1 MGGFTKRLKTQLK
14 LHRQAGLYRQ
24 PPEILGREGASL
36 LLAEGRVLNFASN
49 DYLGLGASEV
59 LRKQVARNFCKYGSS
74 SSSSRLV
81 SGHYALIAEAERA
94 YARYFGYEE
103 ALFFPSG
110 YQANLALL
118 STLFDSGTT
127 LFFDKH
133 IHASSVK
140 GMALSSAELVGYNH
154 SSLTHL
160 EKRLKK
166 AETRETVV
174 LTESLFS
181 MDGDLLNV
189 SGLAD
194 LKEHY
199 GFLCIVD
206 EAHALGVL
214 GERGIGVALPV
225 ADIAVGTFGKAL
237 GLFGAFLLIPAL
249 VKEYLFNFASP
260 LIYSTTLPEAH
271 AASAIDILTLL
282 GDSDESRRHLREI
295 SSLMKNRLYA
305 EGFSVQ
311 GDAHILAVE
320 IGREQKALEISN
332 RLRKKG
338 IFVLSARYPTVPL
351 GRAILRIG
359 MTALHG
365 EEDVNHFILSL
376 KEVMKE
382 YENGN
387 S

>member
-1 MGGFTKRLKTQLK
+1 MFTERLKTQLK

-24 PPEILGREGASL
+24 PPDILGREGASL
-36 LLAEGRVLNFASN
+36 LLAGGRVLNFASN
-49 DYLGLGASEV
+49 DYLGLGVSDV
-59 LRKQVARNFCKYGSS
+59 LRKQVARNFRKYGSS

-81 SGHYALIAEAERA
+81 SGNYTLIAEAEKV

-118 STLFDSGTT
+118 STLFDSGTVII
-127 LFFDKH
+127 FDKH

-140 GMALSSAELVGYNH
+140 GIALSSAELVGYNH

-160 EKRLKK
+160 RKRLEK
-166 AETRETVV
+166 AGEKETVV

-181 MDGDLLNV
+181 MDGDLLDV
-189 SGLAD
+189 PGLIA

-199 GFLCIVD
+199 RFLCIVD
-206 EAHALGVL
+206 EAHALGAL
-214 GERGIGVALPV
+214 GEHGCGVARPV

-237 GLFGAFLLIPAL
+237 GLFGAFLLVPAM

-282 GDSDESRRHLREI
+282 VEGDDARRHLREI
-295 SSLMKNRLYA
+295 SLFMKTRLTA

-311 GDAHILAVE
+311 GDAHILALE
-320 IGREQKALEISN
+320 IGDEQKAWEISN
-332 RLRKKG
+332 RLREKG

-351 GRAILRIG
+351 GKAILRIG
-359 MTALHG
+359 MTALHR
-365 EEDVNHFILSL
+365 EEDVNCFTQSL
-376 KEVMKE
+376 KEVMEKN
-382 YENGN
+382 EN
-387 S
+387 

>member
-1 MGGFTKRLKTQLK
+1 MDRFIERLKTQLK

-24 PPEILGREGASL
+24 PPEIFRREGASL

-49 DYLGLGASEV
+49 DYLGLGVSEV
-59 LRKQVARNFCKYGSS
+59 LRKQVARNFEKYGSS

-81 SGHYALIAEAERA
+81 SGNYSLIAAAERA

-118 STLFDSGTT
+118 STLFDSGTVI
-127 LFFDKH
+127 FFDKH

-140 GMALSSAELVGYNH
+140 GLALSPAQLAGYNH
-154 SSLTHL
+154 SSLAHL
-160 EKRLKK
+160 RKRLERGGEK
-166 AETRETVV
+166 ETVV

-181 MDGDLLNV
+181 MDGDLLDV
-189 SGLAD
+189 SGLAE
-194 LKEHY
+194 LKDRY

-214 GERGIGVALPV
+214 GERGCGVARPV

-237 GLFGAFLLIPAL
+237 GLFGAFLLLPAI

-271 AASAIDILTLL
+271 AASAIDILALL
-282 GDSDESRRHLREI
+282 AEGDESRRRLGEI
-295 SSLMKNRLYA
+295 SLQMKTRLRSA
-305 EGFSVQ
+305 GFTVQ
-311 GDAHILAVE
+311 GDAHILALE
-320 IGREQKALEISN
+320 IGNEQKALEASN
-332 RLRKKG
+332 RLREKG

-351 GRAILRIG
+351 GKAILRIG
-359 MTALHG
+359 MTALHS
-365 EEDVNHFILSL
+365 EEDVNVFIQSL
-376 KEVMKE
+376 KEVMEKI
-382 YENGN
+382 
-387 S
+387 

>member
-1 MGGFTKRLKTQLK
+1 MGKFAERLKTRLK
-14 LHRQAGLYRQ
+14 VHREAGLYRK
-24 PPEILGREGASL
+24 PPEILRREGSSL

-49 DYLGLGASEV
+49 DYLGLGVSDV
-59 LRKQVARNFCKYGSS
+59 LWKQVARNFRKYGST

-81 SGHYALIAEAERA
+81 SGNYALIGEAERA

-118 STLFDSGTT
+118 STLFDSGTAIV
-127 LFFDKH
+127 FDKH

-160 EKRLKK
+160 QKRLAGKGEK
-166 AETRETVV
+166 ETVV

-189 SGLAD
+189 PGLID
-194 LKEHY
+194 LKKRY

-206 EAHALGVL
+206 EAHAFGAL
-214 GERGIGVALPV
+214 GEKGGGVARPV

-237 GLFGAFLLIPAL
+237 GFFGAFLLLPAV

-271 AASAIDILTLL
+271 AASAMDILALL
-282 GDSDESRRHLREI
+282 AERDDCRRHLREI
-295 SSLMKNRLYA
+295 SFLMKNRLTA

-320 IGREQKALEISN
+320 LGDEQEAWEISN
-332 RLRKKG
+332 RLREKG

-351 GRAILRIG
+351 GKAILRVG
-359 MTALHG
+359 MTALHR
-365 EEDVNHFILSL
+365 EEHVNFFIQSL
-376 KEVMKE
+376 KEVMEKL
-382 YENGN
+382 
-387 S
+387 